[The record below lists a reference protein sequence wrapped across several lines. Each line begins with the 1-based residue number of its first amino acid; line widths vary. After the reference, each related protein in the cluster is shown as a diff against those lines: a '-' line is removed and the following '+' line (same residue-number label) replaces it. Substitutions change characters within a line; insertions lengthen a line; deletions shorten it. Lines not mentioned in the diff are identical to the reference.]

1 MAGGE
6 EKQLV
11 TREQIIGMQV
21 IGPQAR
27 IIGTVKNLSLVV
39 GETDQ
44 ALIIETKGGEDKVV
58 RWSEVAAIGDMVL
71 LHEKTGTP
79 PSPAGAGS
87 PHCPHCGSRLETGAV
102 FCGNCGKKI

>member
-21 IGPQAR
+21 ISSQAR
-27 IIGTVKNLSLVV
+27 IIGSVKNLSLVV

-44 ALIIETKGGEDKVV
+44 ALIIETKDGEEKVV

-71 LHEKTGTP
+71 LREKTGAP
-79 PSPAGAGS
+79 PSSAGAS
-87 PHCPHCGSRLETGAV
+87 SAHCPHCGSRLETGAV
-102 FCGNCGKKI
+102 FCGNCGKKV